1 MITLTEE
8 GMLQPEIHQKLGFL
22 CQTVSQVFHT
32 KEKFLQESKN
42 ATPVNTQMVRKRN
55 SPILLKKVLVVWIED
70 ETSHNIPLSRC
81 LNRSKALTLQ
91 FKSEKGKEAEVSRG
105 GFLRFKERSCVHNLK
120 VQGEARVLI

>member
-1 MITLTEE
+1 MKIIDIESLTSKEVE
-8 GMLQPEIHQKLGFL
+8 GKKQDMK
-22 CQTVSQVFHT
+22 
-32 KEKFLQESKN
+32 
-42 ATPVNTQMVRKRN
+42 MVRKRN